1 MENHILKI
9 AEAGSSEPGNFMQEP
24 LRHADLKEK
33 QKILRDDFPETMGL
47 RVHRALSWIARA
59 EEADDADGRFIFLW
73 IAFNAAYADE
83 SEFQMIAPPAR
94 EAFADFFRK
103 VNSLDPGQRIYN
115 AIWENFSGP
124 IRVLM
129 ENRFVFYAF
138 WQHYNGMN
146 GYEDWGTRFYKSNR
160 QFINAFKKRDTVR
173 VLGNVFDRLYV
184 LRNQLVHGG
193 STWNSD
199 INRDQVR
206 DGAAILE
213 FLVPVFVDVMMD
225 NPQEDWGRPFYPVV
239 P

>member
-1 MENHILKI
+1 
-9 AEAGSSEPGNFMQEP
+9 MQEP
-24 LRHADLKEK
+24 LKHAALKKK
-33 QKILRDDFPETMGL
+33 QKTLREDFPETMGL

-59 EEADDADGRFIFLW
+59 EVAEDTDARFIFLW

-83 SEFQMIAPPAR
+83 SEFQAIAPPAR
-94 EAFADFFRK
+94 EAFADYFRK

-138 WQHYNGMN
+138 WQHYNGMT
-146 GYEDWGTRFYKSNR
+146 GHEDWRKRFYNSNR

-173 VLGNVFDRLYV
+173 VLSNVFDRLYV

-225 NPQEDWGRPFYPVV
+225 NPREDWGRPFYPVV